1 MGRAATL
8 ALLADQQYTRETL
21 YLYGGSYVIILF
33 AMNFMQFQ
41 LEINDDCVLTNQYKQ
56 YTVYIEFDFE
66 RRMISMSYSTAT
78 SQAVSILLFIHFKSD
93 EGLYDY
99 LSTKVIS
106 EMLNIPAP
114 TAVKVL
120 NKLNAAGLT
129 HTKEG
134 AKGGI
139 LLAKPISDVT
149 FLDVFNAVEQG
160 KPLFK
165 IQYDFNIEYEGL
177 DAMKEKGI
185 RSLQDA
191 EDAMK
196 ASLSGVS
203 LLDLI
208 Y

>member
-1 MGRAATL
+1 MA
-8 ALLADQQYTRETL
+8 
-21 YLYGGSYVIILF
+21 
-33 AMNFMQFQ
+33 
-41 LEINDDCVLTNQYKQ
+41 
-56 YTVYIEFDFE
+56 
-66 RRMISMSYSTAT
+66 YSTAT
-78 SQAVSILLFIHFKSD
+78 FQAVSILLFIHFKSE

-99 LSTKVIS
+99 LSTRTIS

-139 LLAKPISDVT
+139 LLAKPISDIT
-149 FLDVFNAVEQG
+149 MLEVFNAIEQG

-165 IQYDFNIEYEGL
+165 VQYQFNLEYERL
-177 DAMKEKGI
+177 DDIKEKGI
-185 RSLQDA
+185 RCLCNA

-196 ASLSGVS
+196 ASLEKVTLSD
-203 LLDLI
+203 LLK
-208 Y
+208 